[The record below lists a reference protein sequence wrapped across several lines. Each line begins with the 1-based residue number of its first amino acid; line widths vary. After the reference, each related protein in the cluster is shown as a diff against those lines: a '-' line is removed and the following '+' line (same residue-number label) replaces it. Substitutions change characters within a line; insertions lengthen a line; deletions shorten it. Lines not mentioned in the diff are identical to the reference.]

1 MADFPVCP
9 SSERIMSV
17 LPPFCRGAVKTE
29 RFYRKVVSANLFA
42 DTLPKSK
49 GLYRTIPQSLR
60 DSSLYTRE
68 PLACPIVHPHTVGQT
83 VQQIPNLSLCRVK
96 PVCKKRNISM
106 QRAGGSSGMAGI
118 RGPPPFIYRFGILFH
133 YSRGFMKWQPLFP
146 AHHFMGKY
154 AAVRKKRT
162 AVSLA
167 GKKFSVN
174 LRGSGIGIC

>member
-1 MADFPVCP
+1 MPIVRTHHVRSAPILPRCRQNRKILPQSRFREPFRRYTSKV
-9 SSERIMSV
+9 ER
-17 LPPFCRGAVKTE
+17 
-29 RFYRKVVSANLFA
+29 
-42 DTLPKSK
+42 
-49 GLYRTIPQSLR
+49 LYRTIPQSLR

-106 QRAGGSSGMAGI
+106 QRAGGSSGIAGI
-118 RGPPPFIYRFGILFH
+118 RGPPPFIHRFGILFH
-133 YSRGFMKWQPLFP
+133 YSRGFMIWQPLFP

-162 AVSLA
+162 TASLA